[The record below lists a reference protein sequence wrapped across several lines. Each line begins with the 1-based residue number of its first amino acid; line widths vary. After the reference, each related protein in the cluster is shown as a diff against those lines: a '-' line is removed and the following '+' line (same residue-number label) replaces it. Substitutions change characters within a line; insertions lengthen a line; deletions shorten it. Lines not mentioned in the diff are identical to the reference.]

1 MQQVVRY
8 DSLKSRYENRH
19 FRAEGFFVSTLNL
32 NTKVVEEYIATFKG
46 VSGKPLD
53 TVVILIKKGGV
64 EWENSHEHSPF
75 EVVM

>member
-1 MQQVVRY
+1 
-8 DSLKSRYENRH
+8 
-19 FRAEGFFVSTLNL
+19 LNL
-32 NTKVVEEYIATFKG
+32 NTKVVEEYITPFKG

-75 EVVM
+75 EVVV